1 MCDSTDSDISSQE
14 DRSTFDKNYEPS
26 SQSLM
31 SGEMTESEASWRE
44 STMADNEDGVL
55 EDGEVKSHRHSIQDT
70 DLLSPGEFLAMKEN
84 ANSRKNMQVVGD
96 MYARVMRALA
106 EKEGKGE
113 SYPSLKE
120 APVER
125 LPYLVEKFIQAARKS
140 NMEVYASGT
149 FHFIWN
155 RVANIL
161 SSRETDP
168 VNVKTDVNFR
178 RAREILARSFLLLEY

>member
-1 MCDSTDSDISSQE
+1 
-14 DRSTFDKNYEPS
+14 
-26 SQSLM
+26 
-31 SGEMTESEASWRE
+31 
-44 STMADNEDGVL
+44 
-55 EDGEVKSHRHSIQDT
+55 
-70 DLLSPGEFLAMKEN
+70 MKEN
-84 ANSRKNMQVVGD
+84 ANSRRNMQVVGD

-155 RVANIL
+155 GVANIL

-178 RAREILARSFLLLEY
+178 RAREILAKKANESAQAGRPPGEDSKNPVKLEHLQLALSAGTIGRGNPKALVCFTHIACTVGFGLRPGTECHAITNGSSTIGLGSSPIGLARMFS

>member
-1 MCDSTDSDISSQE
+1 
-14 DRSTFDKNYEPS
+14 
-26 SQSLM
+26 
-31 SGEMTESEASWRE
+31 
-44 STMADNEDGVL
+44 
-55 EDGEVKSHRHSIQDT
+55 
-70 DLLSPGEFLAMKEN
+70 MKEN
-84 ANSRKNMQVVGD
+84 ANSRRNMQVVGD

-125 LPYLVEKFIQAARKS
+125 LPYLVEKFIQTARKS
-140 NMEVYASGT
+140 NMEVMEASST

-155 RVANIL
+155 WVANIL

-168 VNVKTDVNFR
+168 VNVKTDVNLR
-178 RAREILARSFLLLEY
+178 RAREILARSFWLLEY

>member
-1 MCDSTDSDISSQE
+1 
-14 DRSTFDKNYEPS
+14 
-26 SQSLM
+26 
-31 SGEMTESEASWRE
+31 
-44 STMADNEDGVL
+44 
-55 EDGEVKSHRHSIQDT
+55 
-70 DLLSPGEFLAMKEN
+70 MKEN
-84 ANSRKNMQVVGD
+84 ANSRRNMQVVGD

-155 RVANIL
+155 RVANSICL
-161 SSRETDP
+161 RPCS
-168 VNVKTDVNFR
+168 K
-178 RAREILARSFLLLEY
+178 

>member
-1 MCDSTDSDISSQE
+1 
-14 DRSTFDKNYEPS
+14 
-26 SQSLM
+26 
-31 SGEMTESEASWRE
+31 
-44 STMADNEDGVL
+44 
-55 EDGEVKSHRHSIQDT
+55 
-70 DLLSPGEFLAMKEN
+70 MKEN
-84 ANSRKNMQVVGD
+84 ANSRRNMQVVGD

-168 VNVKTDVNFR
+168 VNPVTSSQDQIWRFR
-178 RAREILARSFLLLEY
+178 LLYCWSTSHKSYCGGMWTWRTPQQC

>member
-1 MCDSTDSDISSQE
+1 M
-14 DRSTFDKNYEPS
+14 
-26 SQSLM
+26 
-31 SGEMTESEASWRE
+31 
-44 STMADNEDGVL
+44 
-55 EDGEVKSHRHSIQDT
+55 
-70 DLLSPGEFLAMKEN
+70 
-84 ANSRKNMQVVGD
+84 
-96 MYARVMRALA
+96 
-106 EKEGKGE
+106 
-113 SYPSLKE
+113 
-120 APVER
+120 
-125 LPYLVEKFIQAARKS
+125 EKFIQAARKS

>member
-1 MCDSTDSDISSQE
+1 
-14 DRSTFDKNYEPS
+14 
-26 SQSLM
+26 
-31 SGEMTESEASWRE
+31 
-44 STMADNEDGVL
+44 
-55 EDGEVKSHRHSIQDT
+55 
-70 DLLSPGEFLAMKEN
+70 MKEN
-84 ANSRKNMQVVGD
+84 ANSRRNMQVVGD

-178 RAREILARSFLLLEY
+178 RAREILARSFFAVGVLIISPTVGLIL

>member
-1 MCDSTDSDISSQE
+1 MPALITSKVGVTVRELSKCGREVHLCKTFYFVHKLKLSSKFKVQ
-14 DRSTFDKNYEPS
+14 S
-26 SQSLM
+26 SKVRHPI
-31 SGEMTESEASWRE
+31 A
-44 STMADNEDGVL
+44 N
-55 EDGEVKSHRHSIQDT
+55 HCHSIQDT
-70 DLLSPGEFLAMKEN
+70 NLLSPGEFLAMKEN
-84 ANSRKNMQVVGD
+84 ANSRRNMQVVGD

>member
-1 MCDSTDSDISSQE
+1 
-14 DRSTFDKNYEPS
+14 
-26 SQSLM
+26 
-31 SGEMTESEASWRE
+31 
-44 STMADNEDGVL
+44 
-55 EDGEVKSHRHSIQDT
+55 
-70 DLLSPGEFLAMKEN
+70 MKEN
-84 ANSRKNMQVVGD
+84 ANSRRNMQVVGD

-113 SYPSLKE
+113 SYPRFKE
-120 APVER
+120 PPVER
-125 LPYLVEKFIQAARKS
+125 LPFLVEKFIQAARKS

>member
-1 MCDSTDSDISSQE
+1 
-14 DRSTFDKNYEPS
+14 
-26 SQSLM
+26 
-31 SGEMTESEASWRE
+31 
-44 STMADNEDGVL
+44 
-55 EDGEVKSHRHSIQDT
+55 
-70 DLLSPGEFLAMKEN
+70 MKEN
-84 ANSRKNMQVVGD
+84 ANSRRNMQVVGD

-149 FHFIWN
+149 FHSIQD
-155 RVANIL
+155 RKHIELKGDRPSERKDRCEL
-161 SSRETDP
+161 SSRKGNP
-168 VNVKTDVNFR
+168 G
-178 RAREILARSFLLLEY
+178 

>member
-1 MCDSTDSDISSQE
+1 
-14 DRSTFDKNYEPS
+14 
-26 SQSLM
+26 
-31 SGEMTESEASWRE
+31 
-44 STMADNEDGVL
+44 
-55 EDGEVKSHRHSIQDT
+55 
-70 DLLSPGEFLAMKEN
+70 MKEN
-84 ANSRKNMQVVGD
+84 ANSRRNMQVVGD

-168 VNVKTDVNFR
+168 VTRFGGSVFYAVGVLIISPTVGGCGLGGLRSNVDSEGGKYTSAIASVYLPPSSSTLR
-178 RAREILARSFLLLEY
+178 